1 MHSASTSNHLS
12 GNWKR
17 ATITQHALYIIQD
30 RIIYKKKGIVR
41 TTWVIGQENK
51 LPQQLMKLSE
61 KDWIRKYTTTPRGF
75 LNWVTATPKILNY
88 SQGIKLAQ
96 QPANFLSLHERK
108 HINKKRVALPS
119 QSKVNLFIK
128 EQPRSGTGEDFTRT
142 NWRELEGHDLEGVLR
157 HQPRRH
163 VLLLT
168 GSGRR
173 RRRLGSFPSFPHLPP
188 LHSLTHSLTQ
198 SHSVCREQVMTDEL
212 VMWRLNRDEM
222 ARMRLFLA
230 EENKEYTAYAAMLIA
245 IRDRHDAFASWGRKK
260 TTVAASDFSWL
271 HGPAHVIIFA
281 IIPRREKKKISGR
294 F

>member
-1 MHSASTSNHLS
+1 
-12 GNWKR
+12 
-17 ATITQHALYIIQD
+17 
-30 RIIYKKKGIVR
+30 
-41 TTWVIGQENK
+41 
-51 LPQQLMKLSE
+51 MKLSE
-61 KDWIRKYTTTPRGF
+61 KDWKRKYTTTPRGF

-168 GSGRR
+168 GSGHRR
-173 RRRLGSFPSFPHLPP
+173 RRRLGSFPSLPHLPP
-188 LHSLTHSLTQ
+188 LHSLTHSPKVT
-198 SHSVCREQVMTDEL
+198 V
-212 VMWRLNRDEM
+212 
-222 ARMRLFLA
+222 FA
-230 EENKEYTAYAAMLIA
+230 ES
-245 IRDRHDAFASWGRKK
+245 RW
-260 TTVAASDFSWL
+260 WL
-271 HGPAHVIIFA
+271 M
-281 IIPRREKKKISGR
+281 S
-294 F
+294 